1 MATSVTLKIENP
13 LEKYFKPP
21 IASEATYQFEP
32 IPREN
37 KTRRQRIEIEKV
49 RHRNHCKR
57 VKADTEASFKMMVSE
72 VKNVMKDANHHAW
85 KDLETRVQQ
94 ANEILWKIGVDLKTP
109 SKTTEAA
116 ELMRM
121 SKITLTLAGYLESQ
135 EIKSASIK
143 KDMEKV
149 FKRLTKT
156 MSIGVANIPR
166 SEHKNLI
173 RNLFKLV
180 ALVREDE
187 PKRTSQPSK
196 CKSERTVADIQR
208 EVQQA
213 IEAYQGLRMTR
224 SQTFGLIESAYS
236 RDLKYETPD
245 RYIDDSLT
253 FSERK
258 FK

>member
-21 IASEATYQFEP
+21 IASEAEYNFEP

-57 VKADTEASFKMMVSE
+57 VRADTEASFEMMISK
-72 VKNVMKDANHHAW
+72 VKNVMKDANHHTW
-85 KDLETRVQQ
+85 KDLETRVQH
-94 ANEILWKIGVDLKTP
+94 ANEILGKIGVDL
-109 SKTTEAA
+109 KTTEAA

-149 FKRLTKT
+149 FKRLTRT

-196 CKSERTVADIQR
+196 CKSETTVADIQR

-245 RYIDDSLT
+245 GYIDDSLT